1 MAHRFPIGT
10 QYLDRNGKHGNLC
23 TVTEQL
29 TTRNSRG
36 EVVREFYWSTH
47 PMMLVGTL
55 VTDHDVVDVTIAR
68 GVGALIAQR
77 LRDVRSA
84 DYSPADLRRIAAER
98 IADELG
104 VPTSVRE
111 ACVSFAMFA
120 TAP

>member
-10 QYLDRNGKHGNLC
+10 QYLDRHGKRADLC

-47 PMMLVGTL
+47 PMLGAP

-77 LRDVRSA
+77 LRDVR
-84 DYSPADLRRIAAER
+84 SPADLRRIAAER

-111 ACVSFAMFA
+111 ACVSFAMF
-120 TAP
+120 TTS